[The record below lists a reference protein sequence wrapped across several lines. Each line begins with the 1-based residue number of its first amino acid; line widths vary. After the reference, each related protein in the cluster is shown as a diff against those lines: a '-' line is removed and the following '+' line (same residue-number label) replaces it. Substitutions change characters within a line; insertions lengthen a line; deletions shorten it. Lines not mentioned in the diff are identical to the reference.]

1 MDNPVRFPWAE
12 ISLTA
17 LQKNFKTLQKKANN
31 SKILPVVKA
40 NAYGHGLIPISK
52 ALVQFGAQMLAVA
65 YVQEGIQLRKN
76 GIQCPILV
84 LTPTLN
90 FEIPDLLEYN
100 LIPQISSLQGA
111 LEISKIAR
119 RFKAKPIIHLKIDT
133 GMRRVGFSI
142 RNWKTDLN
150 QLFQLPNI
158 QIRGIYTHLATADM
172 DNKKY
177 TYKQIDDFYHL
188 IEQIRKNFNRNLEI
202 HIANSAAILFH
213 YSQVGGDWVRPG
225 LSLYGVYPR
234 MELLETN
241 LLDPVMCLKTRVIHL
256 KTILKNE
263 SVSYGRTFLA
273 KKRTRVATIG
283 IGYADGLLRSLS
295 NRGTCLIH
303 GKMAP
308 IIGTIC
314 MDMTMVDISK
324 ISKVQIGDE
333 VVLFGRGKN
342 AYLPVEHQA
351 KAAGTIAYE
360 LLCAIGERVSR
371 FYYEG

>member
-351 KAAGTIAYE
+351 KVAGTIAYE